1 MLYFAAQYSFPYV
14 KKRICV
20 VKQRVQELSPIEV
33 ALDEMQMRVTE
44 LEEVVFM
51 KPTDIKKLQLRLQ
64 VSIEVNAFIHS
75 SAFSN
80 LLRIVFSEYL
90 YPICFTLY
98 SANNNNNV
106 SRGWGEGVILI
117 HPRGL
122 DVNIQPLY
130 SRLST
135 RDEES
140 HPTRGS
146 SI

>member
-14 KKRICV
+14 KKRIRV

-80 LLRIVFSEYL
+80 LLRIVFSEY
-90 YPICFTLY
+90 
-98 SANNNNNV
+98 
-106 SRGWGEGVILI
+106 
-117 HPRGL
+117 
-122 DVNIQPLY
+122 
-130 SRLST
+130 
-135 RDEES
+135 
-140 HPTRGS
+140 
-146 SI
+146 